1 MSMAVDDPNAAK
13 REVDE
18 VSDGCEG
25 PGAKKAKASGENSI
39 PPTPPAQ
46 ATGAPSHAYSQKL
59 FLWRHK
65 KFYGV
70 PRPSPTPS
78 AHTPRPHTNSSF

>member
-13 REVDE
+13 RGVGE

-39 PPTPPAQ
+39 PPTPPAL
-46 ATGAPSHAYSQKL
+46 ATCAPSHAYSQKL
-59 FLWRHK
+59 FLSFHK
-65 KFYGV
+65 KFYRLSG
-70 PRPSPTPS
+70 PSPTPS
-78 AHTPRPHTNSSF
+78 AHIPRHHTKSSF